1 MLLNA
6 AEVFHNGAFCELAI
20 TCARGLIPIGVMAF
34 R

>member
-1 MLLNA
+1 
-6 AEVFHNGAFCELAI
+6 VFHNGAFCELAI